1 MLHAVT
7 RLFGSRTGSAIAWE
21 FVAATRPFSRALP
34 AKRLGCANPQN
45 KEAVWSQSQR
55 KIDRDAQKGEAQ
67 QNSNTAF
74 YEGHQS
80 GQKYLQK
87 VPKMMHTTRKFKS
100 KLSKKGRDA
109 GYCIDVRVVPVDNK
123 KSQNY
128 ICLLPHERRWK
139 P

>member
-34 AKRLGCANPQN
+34 AKRWGEDSLFLGCANPQN

-55 KIDRDAQKGEAQ
+55 KINCDTKKGEAQ

-74 YEGHQS
+74 
-80 GQKYLQK
+80 
-87 VPKMMHTTRKFKS
+87 
-100 KLSKKGRDA
+100 
-109 GYCIDVRVVPVDNK
+109 
-123 KSQNY
+123 
-128 ICLLPHERRWK
+128 
-139 P
+139 